1 MEQPKNN
8 LKIVADKKSARM
20 LLPNM
25 LTLIGVCIGLT
36 SIRFALDGRFELAII
51 AIMFAALIDGL
62 DGRIARLIKGTSK
75 VGKELDSLT
84 DMISFGVAPAF
95 IMYFWKLNTLGRFG
109 WLLCLV
115 FVICVALRL
124 ARFNINSNQEPSWR
138 DNFFEGV
145 PSPAGGIL
153 VLTPL
158 IISLSGFDFFQLNY
172 DIIVPIFFVTTSF
185 LLISKFPSYSFKK
198 IVIRRRTTIFLL
210 FGIVLFFGA
219 PEVAGAAIAARR
231 HCRGHGAAACS
242 PRRLLRGLLRRH
254 GAAEIRAGVRGCL
267 RPRPKYQ
274 RAHCNCQYLQPQTY
288 RRS

>member
-1 MEQPKNN
+1 
-8 LKIVADKKSARM
+8 
-20 LLPNM
+20 M

-36 SIRFALDGRFELAII
+36 SIRFALDGRFEFAIVAII
-51 AIMFAALIDGL
+51 LAAVIDGL

-109 WLLCLV
+109 WLVCLIY
-115 FVICVALRL
+115 VICVALRL
-124 ARFNINSNQEPSWR
+124 ARFNVNSGQEPSWR

-158 IISLSGFDFFQLNY
+158 IFSMTNFEFIKINY
-172 DIIVPIFFVTTSF
+172 DIVVPIFFIVTSL

-198 IVIRRRTTIFLL
+198 IVIQRKTTIFLL
-210 FGIVLFFGA
+210 FGIVLFFGLVLIY
-219 PEVAGAAIAARR
+219 PFNVVGI
-231 HCRGHGAAACS
+231 S
-242 PRRLLRGLLRRH
+242 VIVYLLMLPISFFH
-254 GAAEIRAGVRGCL
+254 
-267 RPRPKYQ
+267 YQ
-274 RAHCNCQYLQPQTY
+274 KLKKQNEEQNFKDEDEDLEDIL
-288 RRS
+288 

>member
-8 LKIVADKKSARM
+8 LKVIADKKNARVI
-20 LLPNM
+20 LPNM

-36 SIRFALDGRFELAII
+36 SIRFALDGKFEFAVIAII
-51 AIMFAALIDGL
+51 FAALIDGL

-109 WLLCLV
+109 WLVCLIY
-115 FVICVALRL
+115 VICVALRL
-124 ARFNINSNQEPSWR
+124 ARFNISSNQDSNWK

-158 IISLSGFDFFQLNY
+158 ILSLTGIEFIKVNY
-172 DIIVPIFFVTTSF
+172 TLVVPIFFIVTSL
-185 LLISKFPSYSFKK
+185 LLISKFPTYSFKK
-198 IVIRRRTTIFLL
+198 IVIPRKMSIFLL
-210 FGIVLFFGA
+210 FAIVLFFGLLLIY
-219 PEVAGAAIAARR
+219 PFKVLAI
-231 HCRGHGAAACS
+231 S
-242 PRRLLRGLLRRH
+242 SSIYLLLIPLSYFH
-254 GAAEIRAGVRGCL
+254 FNKIKKQKNENDFKDEENDHLEDVL
-267 RPRPKYQ
+267 
-274 RAHCNCQYLQPQTY
+274 
-288 RRS
+288 

>member
-1 MEQPKNN
+1 MEPQKKNF
-8 LKIVADKKSARM
+8 KIVSDKKTARVI
-20 LLPNM
+20 LPNM

-95 IMYFWKLNTLGRFG
+95 IMFFWKLNTLGRFG
-109 WLLCLV
+109 WLLCLIY
-115 FVICVALRL
+115 VICVALRL
-124 ARFNINSNQEPSWR
+124 ARFNVNSGQEPSWK

-158 IISLSGFDFFQLNY
+158 IISLSGFDFFELNY
-172 DIIVPIFFVTTSF
+172 NIIVPTFFILTSL
-185 LLISKFPSYSFKK
+185 LLISKFPTYSFKK
-198 IVIRRRTTIFLL
+198 IIIPRRTTIFLL
-210 FGIVLFFGA
+210 FGIVLFFGLLLIYTFN
-219 PEVAGAAIAARR
+219 VIAISAVIYVF
-231 HCRGHGAAACS
+231 
-242 PRRLLRGLLRRH
+242 LLPISFFHFQKIKKQHENDKIQEDDDLEDVL
-254 GAAEIRAGVRGCL
+254 
-267 RPRPKYQ
+267 
-274 RAHCNCQYLQPQTY
+274 
-288 RRS
+288 

>member
-8 LKIVADKKSARM
+8 LKIITDKKNARVI
-20 LLPNM
+20 LPNM

-36 SIRFALDGRFELAII
+36 SIRFALDGKFEFAILAII
-51 AIMFAALIDGL
+51 FAALIDGL

-109 WLLCLV
+109 WLVCLIY
-115 FVICVALRL
+115 VICVALRL
-124 ARFNINSNQEPSWR
+124 ARFNVNSNQEPSWR

-158 IISLSGFDFFQLNY
+158 IISVSNFDYIPLNY
-172 DIIVPIFFVTTSF
+172 EIIVPSFFIVTSL

-198 IVIRRRTTIFLL
+198 IVIQRKATIFLL
-210 FGIVLFFGA
+210 FGIVLYF
-219 PEVAGAAIAARR
+219 
-231 HCRGHGAAACS
+231 
-242 PRRLLRGLLRRH
+242 GLLLIYPFNVMAISSIIYLFMLPISFFH
-254 GAAEIRAGVRGCL
+254 YQKLKKQNLDKNLAEDDDDLEDVL
-267 RPRPKYQ
+267 
-274 RAHCNCQYLQPQTY
+274 
-288 RRS
+288 

>member
-8 LKIVADKKSARM
+8 FKLVTDKKNARM

-36 SIRFALDGRFELAII
+36 SIRFALSGEFHLAII
-51 AIMFAALIDGL
+51 AIIFAALIDGL

-95 IMYFWKLNTLGRFG
+95 IMYFWKLNTFGRFG

-115 FVICVALRL
+115 YVICVALRL
-124 ARFNINSNQEPSWR
+124 ARFNISSNQEPSWK

-158 IISLSGFDFFQLNY
+158 IISLSGFDYIKINY
-172 DIIVPIFFVTTSF
+172 DIIVPVFFIGTSF

-198 IVIRRRTTIFLL
+198 IVIQRKATIFLL
-210 FGIVLFFGA
+210 FGIVLFFGLLLIY
-219 PEVAGAAIAARR
+219 PFNVIAI
-231 HCRGHGAAACS
+231 S
-242 PRRLLRGLLRRH
+242 SIIYLLMLPISFFHFQKLKKQH
-254 GAAEIRAGVRGCL
+254 LDKNLAEDDDDLEDVL
-267 RPRPKYQ
+267 
-274 RAHCNCQYLQPQTY
+274 
-288 RRS
+288 

>member
-8 LKIVADKKSARM
+8 LEVISEKKNVRM
-20 LLPNM
+20 ILPNM

-36 SIRFALDGRFELAII
+36 SIRFSFNGQFDLAII
-51 AIMFAALIDGL
+51 AIIFAALIDGL

-95 IMYFWKLNTLGRFG
+95 IMYFWTLSSLGRLG
-109 WLLCLV
+109 WLICLIY
-115 FVICVALRL
+115 VICVALRL

-158 IISLSGFDFFQLNY
+158 VISMTNFDLIKIDNNIIA
-172 DIIVPIFFVTTSF
+172 PIFFIVTSL
-185 LLISKFPSYSFKK
+185 LLISKFPTYSFKK
-198 IVIRRRTTIFLL
+198 IVIQRQTTIFLL
-210 FGIVLFFGA
+210 FGIVLFFGFILIY
-219 PEVAGAAIAARR
+219 PFVAISISAILY
-231 HCRGHGAAACS
+231 
-242 PRRLLRGLLRRH
+242 LLMFPISYFHYNKLKKQDADKTNIEDDDFEDIL
-254 GAAEIRAGVRGCL
+254 
-267 RPRPKYQ
+267 
-274 RAHCNCQYLQPQTY
+274 
-288 RRS
+288 

>member
-1 MEQPKNN
+1 MEPQKKNF
-8 LKIVADKKSARM
+8 KIVSDKKSARVI
-20 LLPNM
+20 LPNM

-62 DGRIARLIKGTSK
+62 DGRIARLIRGTSK

-95 IMYFWKLNTLGRFG
+95 IMFFWKLNTLGRFG

-115 FVICVALRL
+115 YVICVALRL
-124 ARFNINSNQEPSWR
+124 ARFNVNSNQEPSWK

-145 PSPAGGIL
+145 PSPAGAIL

-158 IISLSGFDFFQLNY
+158 IVSLSGFDLFQLNY
-172 DIIVPIFFVTTSF
+172 EIIVPAFFIITSF

-198 IVIRRRTTIFLL
+198 IVIPRRTTIFLL
-210 FGIVLFFGA
+210 FSIILFFGLLL
-219 PEVAGAAIAARR
+219 VYTFNVIALSAVIY
-231 HCRGHGAAACS
+231 
-242 PRRLLRGLLRRH
+242 LLLLPVSFIH
-254 GAAEIRAGVRGCL
+254 
-267 RPRPKYQ
+267 YQ
-274 RAHCNCQYLQPQTY
+274 KIKKQHENDKIQDDDDLEDVL
-288 RRS
+288 